1 MNMINKSFGIF
12 PDALL
17 VHERRAEVIAS
28 NLVNQDTPGYTAKD
42 IDYKAALKEIEE
54 SKINDNMNVQSSEQ
68 RMNIAMEHIKY
79 RKIMQD
85 SMDNNSVDPQ
95 LENSAYVENAMRYM
109 AALEFLNGKVTGML
123 NAIKGE

>member
-1 MNMINKSFGIF
+1 MNIVNKSFGVF

-28 NLVNQDTPGYTAKD
+28 NLANQDTPGYVAKD
-42 IDYKAALKEIEE
+42 IDYKSALQDIEDKKLG
-54 SKINDNMNVQSSEQ
+54 SKASVFSSEDKI
-68 RMNIAMEHIKY
+68 NIAMEHVKY

-85 SMDNNSVDPQ
+85 SMDFNSVDPHQ
-95 LENSAYVENAMRYM
+95 ENSAYAENSMRYM
-109 AALEFLNGKVTGML
+109 AALEFLNGKIRGIM